1 MMRNITVGI
10 DVGTYATRVAVAEHI
25 KGERAPRIIGT
36 GTTPTRGL
44 RHGYITN
51 IEQATKTIEKA
62 LREASKNSGVEIK
75 RVFATVGGI
84 GLESMTA
91 LGSAV
96 ISKADGEV
104 TQLDI
109 QKAIQAAEDN
119 LEIKNR
125 RILHRLPVGFKLD
138 GKNLPGRPERVKGL
152 KLEIKVLFITCFEQ
166 HLEDLLTAIKKT
178 KEEGSRV
185 VLATGTHYLL
195 AQKIADFIGLFD
207 EVIAT
212 HDHINMTG
220 ENKARELVA
229 RYGEKGFIYAG
240 DSRIDAKVWEHAR
253 EAWVVNPKWKVEELA
268 VQTVGAE
275 HTRFFP
281 RMVSR
286 PSAFLGALQVGSWVT
301 FFLLFSI
308 LVEMGVVKWDLGLLL
323 FVSLCFAD
331 SGLSLCN
338 LVVNIEKD
346 RAPSVL
352 KTPGMMDPCF
362 RRDDSGVKQRE
373 ITNPFAKGYLH
384 LLTGL
389 VWGPIFIIAGFT
401 LSFLC
406 LRYLIPLL
414 MA

>member
-166 HLEDLLTAIKKT
+166 HLEDLLTAISDAGV
-178 KEEGSRV
+178 EV
-185 VLATGTHYLL
+185 VDVVASPIAAGEVALTDRDRNMGCLL
-195 AQKIADFIGLFD
+195 VD
-207 EVIAT
+207 
-212 HDHINMTG
+212 
-220 ENKARELVA
+220 
-229 RYGEKGFIYAG
+229 
-240 DSRIDAKVWEHAR
+240 
-253 EAWVVNPKWKVEELA
+253 
-268 VQTVGAE
+268 VGAE
-275 HTRFFP
+275 TVTMAVFEEGAVVALRVFATGSTYITNDIALG
-281 RMVSR
+281 MKVSLEE
-286 PSAFLGALQVGSWVT
+286 AEGLKIGAVLGTYSKKKLDEIIEARIKDIYWIIDSYLKKIKRSG
-301 FFLLFSI
+301 LLPA
-308 LVEMGVVKWDLGLLL
+308 GVVILGGGSHLNVIEELGKEELRLPCRIGMPEAFAGTKNKIRDTSWFPVLGLVILGKNTPFESSGSVGEFFTRLKKSASNLL
-323 FVSLCFAD
+323 
-331 SGLSLCN
+331 
-338 LVVNIEKD
+338 
-346 RAPSVL
+346 
-352 KTPGMMDPCF
+352 
-362 RRDDSGVKQRE
+362 KQ
-373 ITNPFAKGYLH
+373 
-384 LLTGL
+384 
-389 VWGPIFIIAGFT
+389 
-401 LSFLC
+401 
-406 LRYLIPLL
+406 L
-414 MA
+414 MP